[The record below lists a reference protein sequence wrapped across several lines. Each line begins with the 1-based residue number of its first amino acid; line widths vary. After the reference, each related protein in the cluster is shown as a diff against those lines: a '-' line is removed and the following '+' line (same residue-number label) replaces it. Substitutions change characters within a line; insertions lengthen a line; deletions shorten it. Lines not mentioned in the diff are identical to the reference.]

1 MYSASRIWKAPCQEL
16 MGSRTVHGQRR
27 YTRACPRSWTN
38 PLQTHLSIRELVA
51 VVDAQCCTRS
61 TTIHNIAYPVPHA
74 RASERRVVRL
84 PPGRTYLL
92 EFNGDLS
99 NSLLCLR
106 HATQAVK
113 PLETGTGTHSAES
126 LSAHM
131 AYDTKNLPTPD
142 EATLATNCRTRT

>member
-1 MYSASRIWKAPCQEL
+1 MEEWPFQTMYSASRIWKAPCQEL

-99 NSLLCLR
+99 
-106 HATQAVK
+106 
-113 PLETGTGTHSAES
+113 
-126 LSAHM
+126 
-131 AYDTKNLPTPD
+131 KNLIVSP
-142 EATLATNCRTRT
+142 ACNSGSQTLRDRDWHTQCREPLRTHGL